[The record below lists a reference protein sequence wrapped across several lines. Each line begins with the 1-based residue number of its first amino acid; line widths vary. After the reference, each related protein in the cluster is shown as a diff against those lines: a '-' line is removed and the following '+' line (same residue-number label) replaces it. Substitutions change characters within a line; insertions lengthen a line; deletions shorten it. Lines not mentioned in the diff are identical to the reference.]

1 MHCKK
6 TNGHHCLLPFANTL
20 QSSCFS
26 FLVNLKSLLMI
37 GEKKGFIFVQKKN
50 SVPTKMGHKG
60 THSFVYILNFSS
72 LYKKDSLTLAY

>member
-26 FLVNLKSLLMI
+26 FLVNLKSLLMR
-37 GEKKGFIFVQKKN
+37 GGKKGLYFCSEEKFSANKN
-50 SVPTKMGHKG
+50 G
-60 THSFVYILNFSS
+60 TQRNSFLC
-72 LYKKDSLTLAY
+72 LYFEL